1 MDADK
6 TPEPLK
12 DVLSASPAPANEHPT
27 GSSDEENDSDKKRGE
42 SNSGANDELATLD
55 VDDDLDEGEEPLPLE
70 IPTGYVL
77 ASSAPAA
84 LTAELVKRPIVL
96 RLGIGRLKGTSRGR
110 QNRAPAPLR
119 LYIEL
124 LSTAMVAY
132 TA

>member
-77 ASSAPAA
+77 TSSAPAA
-84 LTAELVKRPIVL
+84 LTTELVKRPSVQ
-96 RLGIGRLKGTSRGR
+96 RLGIGWLKEAITR
-110 QNRAPAPLR
+110 QA
-119 LYIEL
+119 
-124 LSTAMVAY
+124 
-132 TA
+132 